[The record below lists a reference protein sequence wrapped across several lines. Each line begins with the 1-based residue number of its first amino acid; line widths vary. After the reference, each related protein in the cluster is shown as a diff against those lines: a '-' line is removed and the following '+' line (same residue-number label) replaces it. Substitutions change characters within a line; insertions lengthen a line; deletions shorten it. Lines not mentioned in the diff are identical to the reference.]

1 MATLPVAHGRSWLG
15 RTAEGLRQA
24 RAIVGR
30 SEGRM
35 ALQYRSE
42 RMHSLPCAAVYC
54 AYLARYTLLECV
66 LVRFE
71 GRASSGGPWL
81 EGQTRI

>member
-1 MATLPVAHGRSWLG
+1 
-15 RTAEGLRQA
+15 
-24 RAIVGR
+24 
-30 SEGRM
+30 M